1 MLSPSFLSFLPSIC
15 LPFLNTYRN
24 KTKTPS
30 TPPKVSPLLWSP
42 SRSADSKS
50 ADRISTA
57 PVCSDWI
64 ITMSPDLC
72 GPWYLAIC
80 TREFWSQ
87 DICNGRFL
95 LASFQLKAAS
105 PALLLLPP
113 LSWLTSLLTP
123 VGQRSFSLLQ
133 PQVVINSTH
142 FYFHATNMF
151 PSLELLSCS
160 LSFLLLSHFRLFI
173 KTWPTNILK
182 VCYWLSRLRCF
193 LATPAQPLPTAP
205 LRTALASGPSLSHT
219 SSCYNFRPEVPSRS
233 LSISPSKYC
242 RERTRLLLW
251 LPCPPVSHPWHT
263 LDVPPDTGCLI
274 H

>member
-1 MLSPSFLSFLPSIC
+1 
-15 LPFLNTYRN
+15 
-24 KTKTPS
+24 
-30 TPPKVSPLLWSP
+30 
-42 SRSADSKS
+42 
-50 ADRISTA
+50 
-57 PVCSDWI
+57 
-64 ITMSPDLC
+64 
-72 GPWYLAIC
+72 
-80 TREFWSQ
+80 
-87 DICNGRFL
+87 
-95 LASFQLKAAS
+95 
-105 PALLLLPP
+105 
-113 LSWLTSLLTP
+113 
-123 VGQRSFSLLQ
+123 
-133 PQVVINSTH
+133 
-142 FYFHATNMF
+142 MF

-173 KTWPTNILK
+173 KIWPTNILK

-274 H
+274 HQQCSINNHNLTLDQPQDLHFNSIPTARHLTCIEECKCQSILTALTDP